1 MPPWLKLSPLCRQF
15 IRPLYQANRDFDR
28 KTALYYSAAAGIFML
43 GLGYAGVPL
52 YRIYCAGSR
61 RLRLR
66 YATRSYFK
74 KYNKWIIISPSS
86 KRNPNLIVKTG
97 RGSNTEGARI
107 EVSDFIA
114 LMKPVRERRVTVEF
128 SADTYSHM
136 AWNFKPAQ
144 NSLIVV
150 PGETALAFYTAK
162 NPTSKP
168 IIGIATYTVLPIEAA
183 KYFNKIQCFC
193 FEEQRLNPGEE
204 VDLPV
209 FFFLDP
215 EFDDDPHLMRT
226 NKITLHYT
234 FFEAKKEKLMVP
246 GISKP
251 ILEDVG

>member
-1 MPPWLKLSPLCRQF
+1 FIADTAMFGRYRCEPIIICRQVLRS
-15 IRPLYQANRDFDR
+15 ISQNARDYRR
-28 KTALYYSAAAGIFML
+28 KTVLYYSTGLGIFML

-52 YRIYCAGSR
+52 YRIYCAKS
-61 RLRLR
+61 
-66 YATRSYFK
+66 
-74 KYNKWIIISPSS
+74 
-86 KRNPNLIVKTG
+86 G
-97 RGSNTEGARI
+97 RGSNTDGAR
-107 EVSDFIA
+107 VSASDFIA

-136 AWNFKPAQ
+136 AWNFKPSQ
-144 NSLIVV
+144 KQLTIV

-215 EFDDDPHLMRT
+215 AFDEDPYLMRT
-226 NKITLHYT
+226 NRITLHYT
-234 FFEAKKEKLMVP
+234 FFEAKKEKMLVP

-251 ILEDVG
+251 ILEDVA

>member
-1 MPPWLKLSPLCRQF
+1 MPSWLKLSPLCRQF
-15 IRPLYQANRDFDR
+15 VRPLYQANRDFDR
-28 KTALYYSAAAGIFML
+28 KTGLYYSTAAGIFML

-52 YRIYCAGSR
+52 YRIYCA
-61 RLRLR
+61 
-66 YATRSYFK
+66 
-74 KYNKWIIISPSS
+74 
-86 KRNPNLIVKTG
+86 KTG

-114 LMKPVRERRVTVEF
+114 LMKPVRERRVTIEF

-136 AWNFKPAQ
+136 AWNFKPSQ

>member
-1 MPPWLKLSPLCRQF
+1 MLTRTCLRISPICKLIARSFFQSKKDLR
-15 IRPLYQANRDFDR
+15 R
-28 KTALYYSAAAGIFML
+28 KSILNYSIAAGVFML

-52 YRIYCAGSR
+52 YRIYCAQ
-61 RLRLR
+61 
-66 YATRSYFK
+66 
-74 KYNKWIIISPSS
+74 
-86 KRNPNLIVKTG
+86 TG
-97 RGSNTEGARI
+97 RSSNTDGARI
-107 EVSDFIA
+107 SASDFIA
-114 LMKPVRERRVTVEF
+114 LMKPVRERRVIVEF

-136 AWNFKPAQ
+136 AWNFKPSQ
-144 NSLIVV
+144 KSLVIV

-162 NPTSKP
+162 NPTPKP
-168 IIGIATYTVLPIEAA
+168 VIGIATYTVLPVEAA

-215 EFDDDPHLMRT
+215 EFDDDPQLMRT
-226 NKITLHYT
+226 NRIILHYT

-251 ILEDVG
+251 ALEDIG

>member
-1 MPPWLKLSPLCRQF
+1 MPPWLRLSPLCWQF
-15 IRPLYQANRDFDR
+15 VRPLSQARR
-28 KTALYYSAAAGIFML
+28 GVTKTTLYYASAMGIFML

-52 YRIYCAGSR
+52 YRIYCA
-61 RLRLR
+61 
-66 YATRSYFK
+66 
-74 KYNKWIIISPSS
+74 
-86 KRNPNLIVKTG
+86 KTG
-97 RGSNTEGARI
+97 SGTKAEGARF
-107 EVSDFIA
+107 EVSDFIS

-136 AWNFKPAQ
+136 AWNFKPSQ
-144 NSLIVV
+144 RSLVIV

-168 IIGIATYTVLPIEAA
+168 IIGIATYTVLPLEAA
-183 KYFNKIQCFC
+183 KYFNKIQVQNGFLDNIEDPNFICRGSFVGLYRKLLSQFIEICKLCFC

-215 EFDDDPHLMRT
+215 EFDDDPDLMRT
-226 NKITLHYT
+226 NRITLHYT
-234 FFEAKKEKLMVP
+234 FFEAKKERLMVP

-251 ILEDVG
+251 LIEDVG

>member
-1 MPPWLKLSPLCRQF
+1 MSPWLRLSPLCRQF
-15 IRPLYQANRDFDR
+15 VRPLSQIKRGVN
-28 KTALYYSAAAGIFML
+28 KTAFYYASAMGVFML

-52 YRIYCAGSR
+52 YRIYCA
-61 RLRLR
+61 
-66 YATRSYFK
+66 
-74 KYNKWIIISPSS
+74 
-86 KRNPNLIVKTG
+86 KTG
-97 RGSNTEGARI
+97 TGSNTEGARF

-114 LMKPVRERRVTVEF
+114 LMKPVKERRVTVEF

-136 AWNFKPAQ
+136 AWNFKPSQ
-144 NSLIVV
+144 SSLVIV

-168 IIGIATYTVLPIEAA
+168 IIGIATYTVLPTEAA

-215 EFDDDPHLMRT
+215 EFDDDPDLMRT
-226 NKITLHYT
+226 NRITLHYT

-251 ILEDVG
+251 IIEDVG

>member
-1 MPPWLKLSPLCRQF
+1 MFGHLRPESISICRQVF
-15 IRPLYQANRDFDR
+15 RPISQDAHNYRR
-28 KTALYYSAAAGIFML
+28 KTALYYSTGLGIFML

-52 YRIYCAGSR
+52 YRIYCAKS
-61 RLRLR
+61 
-66 YATRSYFK
+66 
-74 KYNKWIIISPSS
+74 
-86 KRNPNLIVKTG
+86 G
-97 RGSNTEGARI
+97 RGSNTDGAR
-107 EVSDFIA
+107 VSNADFIA
-114 LMKPVRERRVTVEF
+114 RMKPVRERRITVEF

-136 AWNFKPAQ
+136 AWSFKPLQ
-144 NSLIVV
+144 KRLTIV

-168 IIGIATYTVLPIEAA
+168 IVGIATYTVLPIEAA

-215 EFDDDPHLMRT
+215 EFDEDPHLMRT
-226 NKITLHYT
+226 NRLTLHYT
-234 FFEAKKEKLMVP
+234 FFEAKKEKMLVP

-251 ILEDVG
+251 ILEDVA